1 MDRMQVV
8 VIIAREGVLEY
19 TNCCTN
25 DGRTEYDK
33 NYILYTE
40 LVLTGHDALER
51 KILIEATGIRD
62 TGQIRL
68 ASENYCY
75 CV

>member
-1 MDRMQVV
+1 MD
-8 VIIAREGVLEY
+8 GLVLEY

-62 TGQIRL
+62 TG
-68 ASENYCY
+68 
-75 CV
+75 